1 MNEETK
7 KAVEALSGGSAGT
20 KSTEGTDPKVDYKAE
35 CEKLQK
41 QLQGERVETGRLK
54 KANEENAALRK
65 RLEELEARMGAE
77 EAYDALPDRLKE
89 ELPDDYKQGAAALA
103 KHMVDKANAER
114 DAKLKE
120 MEERLAQ
127 DEERR
132 RVEAMGNF
140 IERIKATYPGFT
152 KSVSEGGDKQEAWI
166 KYQQNNAESI
176 NAALADGNFKKLSYH
191 IERFYSSLG
200 LDVPSGNRDETAAP
214 EPRAIGGGDVAHL
227 KSGTGK
233 TYTVEE
239 WKRTMDEAQTKHQS
253 GQLSSKDYSAIC
265 AELTKAYQEGRVK

>member
-7 KAVEALSGGSAGT
+7 KVVEALGGGDAGT
-20 KSTEGTDPKVDYKAE
+20 KSAEGAESKVDYKAE

-65 RLEELEARMGAE
+65 RLEELEARMGEE
-77 EAYDALPDRLKE
+77 EAYNALPDRLKE

-140 IERIKATYPGFT
+140 AERIKAAYPDFI
-152 KSVSEGGDKQEAWI
+152 KSVSDGGDKKEAWV
-166 KYQQNNAESI
+166 KYQRNNAETI
-176 NAALADGNFKKLSYH
+176 KAALAECDFDKLSYH
-191 IERFYSSLG
+191 IQQFYRSLG
-200 LDVPSGNRDETAAP
+200 LNVPSGNREETAAP
-214 EPRAIGGGDVAHL
+214 EPRAIGGGDTARL
-227 KSGTGK
+227 AAGTGK